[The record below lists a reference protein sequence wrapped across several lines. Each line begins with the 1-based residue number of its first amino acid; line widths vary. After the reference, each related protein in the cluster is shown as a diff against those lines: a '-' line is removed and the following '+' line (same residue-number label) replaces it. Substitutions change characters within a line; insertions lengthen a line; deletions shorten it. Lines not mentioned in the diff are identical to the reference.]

1 MWYQDKLEIQTHGRD
16 SYDITQDIGR
26 VVEHSGMSTGLCH
39 MFIHHTSA
47 SLMICE
53 NADPVVRSDLE
64 SFMRRITPDGDPLYQ
79 HTQEGPDDMSAHV
92 RTLLTETSMSV
103 PITSR
108 RIVLGTW
115 QGIYLWEHR
124 IAPHTRKVTV
134 TINGE

>member
-1 MWYQDKLEIQTHGRD
+1 MWHQDKLDIQTHGRD
-16 SYDITQDIGR
+16 SYDITQNIGR
-26 VVEHSGMSTGLCH
+26 VVEGSGVSTGMCH

-47 SLMICE
+47 SIMICE

-64 SFMRRITPDGDPLYQ
+64 SFMQRISPDGDPLYK

-92 RTLLTETSMSV
+92 RTMLTETSISV
-103 PITSR
+103 PISEGR
-108 RIVLGTW
+108 LVLGTW

-124 IAPHTRKVTV
+124 TAPHTRKVTV

>member
-16 SYDITQDIGR
+16 SYDITQNIGR
-26 VVEHSGMSTGLCH
+26 VVEGSGVSTGMCH

-47 SLMICE
+47 SIMICE

-64 SFMRRITPDGDPLYQ
+64 SFMQRISPDGDPLYK

-92 RTLLTETSMSV
+92 RTMLTETSISV
-103 PITSR
+103 PISEGR
-108 RIVLGTW
+108 LVLGTW

-124 IAPHTRKVTV
+124 TAPHTRKVTV